1 MKELRATVLVGLL
14 AVVSVALV
22 IFGVLNSN
30 RGVGAEEDTYRVFAV
45 FDDVTGVASGTK
57 VTIAGFPVGQVERV
71 VLRGTEVHVE
81 LRLRNDVVLYGGRK
95 REDGRLVNAAM
106 VTRVQA
112 SLLGDYYLELK
123 PGADGKKLE
132 AGDTVPIV
140 ITATAIEAT
149 LARLETAADV
159 IPKID
164 QIAGDIAKITANAA
178 KVFGADDGAK
188 RFDEIAE
195 NLVATSRNL
204 VATTES
210 VKSRFAEGSLAPGGD
225 LDKSIAGLR
234 EFTRQ
239 ANSLAV
245 LARGGVDRGTASA
258 LRSLDN
264 VEDITKSVRNM
275 IGRNEKGVENA
286 MGTMTSTLRKVEETL
301 GRIDRVVANLELV
314 TEKTAKGEGAIGRLL
329 TSDKLVREAE
339 AMVADTRSFV
349 SRFVNL
355 QSGIDFQTNRY
366 AKLPN
371 TDAEAWR
378 SQLTLRLQPSKE
390 KYYLVTISSD
400 IVPLTQRRGVN
411 TASTLDGG
419 PTSILDETIR
429 ETNDVVKVGF
439 QYVRRWGP
447 VALRGGVIESRA
459 GFGADLFAFS
469 DRLQTSVDV
478 FALTDPRPRV
488 RAAILLRFVSWAY
501 VQVGGDMLLTPDRDV
516 FFGAGLAFTDN
527 DLLLLFASAPSVQ
540 M

>member
-14 AVVSVALV
+14 AIVSIALV
-22 IFGVLNSN
+22 VFGVLNSN
-30 RGVGAEEDTYRVFAV
+30 RGVGGEEETFRVNAV

-57 VTIAGFPVGQVERV
+57 VTIAGFPVGQVDKV
-71 VLRGTEVHVE
+71 ALRGTEVHVDI
-81 LRLRNDVVLYGGRK
+81 RLRKDVVLYAGRK
-95 REDGRLVNAAM
+95 REDGKLVNAAM

-123 PGADGKKLE
+123 PGAEGKQLGP
-132 AGDTVPIV
+132 GDTIPIV
-140 ITATAIEAT
+140 VTATAIEAT
-149 LARLETAADV
+149 LARLETAANV

-164 QIAGDIAKITANAA
+164 QIAGDVARITANAA
-178 KVFGADDGAK
+178 KVFGSDDGAK
-188 RFDEIAE
+188 RFDEIAD
-195 NLVATSRNL
+195 NLVQTSRNL
-204 VATTES
+204 VSTTDS
-210 VKSRFAEGSLAPGGD
+210 VKARFAEGTLAPGGD
-225 LDKSIAGLR
+225 LDKTIVSLR
-234 EFTRQ
+234 DFSRS
-239 ANSLAV
+239 ANSLLAV
-245 LARGGVDRGTASA
+245 TRGGVDRGTASA

-301 GRIDRVVANLELV
+301 ARIDRVVENLEAV
-314 TEKTAKGEGAIGRLL
+314 TAKTRKGEGAIGRLL

-339 AMVADTRSFV
+339 AMVSETRSFV

-366 AKLPN
+366 AKLPD

-411 TASTLDGG
+411 TASTVNGG
-419 PTSILDETIR
+419 TTSILDETIR
-429 ETNDVVKVGF
+429 ETNDVVKFGF

-469 DRLQTSVDV
+469 DRLQASVDV
-478 FALTDPRPRV
+478 FALTDPRPRL
-488 RAAILLRFVSWAY
+488 RAAVLLRFVSWAY
-501 VQVGGDMLLTPDRDV
+501 VQVGGDMLLTPERDV
-516 FFGAGLAFTDN
+516 FVGAGLAFTDN
-527 DLLLLFASAPSVQ
+527 DLLLLFASAPAVQ